1 MNGLVNE
8 QKIRIMTHAAFYEDS
23 YQYRRDFFIKRYYK
37 ADYIALNRF
46 ITKVWMTLFYAAA
59 LFAYIFQLVYVESVD
74 LLHFDY
80 QGFVI
85 KAVVLYLALSIII
98 SVLTSAV
105 YGSRYAKAEKRM
117 KGYFDKLDQID
128 RFQS

>member
-1 MNGLVNE
+1 MVNE
-8 QKIRIMTHAAFYEDS
+8 QKIRIMTHAALYEDS
-23 YQYRRDFFIKRYYK
+23 QQFRRDGFIRRYYK

-46 ITKVWMTLFYAAA
+46 ITKVWMTLFYVAG
-59 LFAYIFQLVYVESVD
+59 LVAYIFQLVYVESVD

-85 KAVVLYLALSIII
+85 KAVAIYLLI
-98 SVLTSAV
+98 SVLISLLSSAV
-105 YGSRYAKAEKRM
+105 YGTRYAKAEKRM
-117 KGYFDKLDQID
+117 KTYFGRLDQID

>member
-1 MNGLVNE
+1 
-8 QKIRIMTHAAFYEDS
+8 MTHAALYEDS
-23 YQYRRDFFIKRYYK
+23 QQFRRDSFIRRYYK

-46 ITKVWMTLFYAAA
+46 ITKVWMTLFYAAG
-59 LFAYIFQLVYVESVD
+59 LVAYIFQLVYVESVD

-85 KAVVLYLALSIII
+85 KAVAIYLLI
-98 SVLTSAV
+98 SVLISLLSSAV
-105 YGSRYAKAEKRM
+105 YGTRYAKAEKRM
-117 KGYFDKLDQID
+117 KTYFGRLDQID

>member
-1 MNGLVNE
+1 
-8 QKIRIMTHAAFYEDS
+8 MTHAAFYEDS